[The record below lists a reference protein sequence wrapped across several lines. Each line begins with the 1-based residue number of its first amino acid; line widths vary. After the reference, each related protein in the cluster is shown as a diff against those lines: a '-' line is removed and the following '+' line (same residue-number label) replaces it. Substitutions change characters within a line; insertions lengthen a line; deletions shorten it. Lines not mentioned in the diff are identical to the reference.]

1 MSLGQVKT
9 IDMRIVDDQM
19 LANREVSINEET
31 ERFKA
36 VINVKGRDNVFL
48 MDGGILLL
56 IRYLIVNNYV
66 GVFHYY
72 SMNLMGKLEIEI
84 ETLSHLLLLLLLLH
98 LTFFSSRR

>member
-1 MSLGQVKT
+1 
-9 IDMRIVDDQM
+9 MRIIDDQM

-48 MDGGILLL
+48 MDGGIMLL

-66 GVFHYY
+66 GEFHYY
-72 SMNLMGKLEIEI
+72 SMNLMGE
-84 ETLSHLLLLLLLLH
+84 LSLLH
-98 LTFFSSRR
+98 LQS